1 MDLSIVIVNW
11 NTKGLLTD
19 CLNSILDSKP
29 KMSYEVIVVDN
40 GSEDGSVE
48 AIAKFKTKLKLKVIE
63 NKSNEGYSKANNKGI
78 RDAVGDYILLL
89 NTDTKV
95 VDSALDRLFNF
106 AKDHP
111 DAGVVGARLLN
122 ADGSLQTSCFKFPT
136 LMSAMK
142 EYWFGI
148 KGSYGSYVPSGETPT
163 AVDVVVGAAFLIT
176 PEARKRAGI
185 LNEKYFFF
193 FEDLDYCR
201 KVKSVGLKV
210 YYLPEA
216 KVIHYH
222 GSTIRKTADADKVW
236 KKLVP
241 GSKIYHGLAMHYLIN
256 FVLWSGQKWRKL
268 LNLE

>member
-11 NTKGLLTD
+11 NTKGLLVD
-19 CLNSILDSKP
+19 CLNSIIASKP
-29 KMSYEVIVVDN
+29 GMNYEVVVVDN

-48 AIAKFKTKLKLKVIE
+48 AISKFKNNLKLTVIE
-63 NKSNEGYSKANNKGI
+63 NKTNEGYSKANNKGI
-78 RDAVGDYILLL
+78 KLAAGDYIFLL

-95 VDSALDRLFNF
+95 LDKAIDKLFDF
-106 AKDHP
+106 AKSHP

-122 ADGSLQTSCFKFPT
+122 SDGSLQPSCFKLPT
-136 LMSAMK
+136 LVGAVK

-148 KGSYGSYVPSGETPT
+148 KGSYGPYVPKGDDPVN
-163 AVDVVVGAAFLIT
+163 VDAAVGAAFLIT

-201 KVKSVGLKV
+201 KVKSAGLAV

-216 KVIHYH
+216 KIIHFH
-222 GSTIRKTADADKVW
+222 GSTVRKTADADKVW

-241 GSKIYHGLAMHYLIN
+241 GSKTYHGVLMHYLIN
-256 FVLWSGQKWRKL
+256 FVLWSGQKWRKFL
-268 LNLE
+268 DLV